1 MQEDSRGDQQ
11 RETRRVLEK
20 AAYSRN
26 ATERDRAALAAFD
39 EAQAST
45 EQQPHLASEAPDAL
59 LQRSRGLV
67 SKLTSSS
74 RPALVSGIA
83 VGALLAAAVAVLIA
97 RPWAADPFDRFTNA
111 DAFAP
116 DLAQVL
122 AGGYQLEQNRGA
134 AVVAGPVL
142 LHEDEGVRVAAF
154 MDARFSDGQQ
164 NVCLMVSER
173 SNGASL
179 NDWSCTPRSDFIRQ
193 GLTTVINPSR
203 FFDADSEGIVELQ
216 TLTWGADDL
225 LTVDT
230 RASSQ

>member
-1 MQEDSRGDQQ
+1 MQGDTRGDRQI
-11 RETRRVLEK
+11 ETRRILEE
-20 AAYSRN
+20 AAYSRDG
-26 ATERDRAALAAFD
+26 TERDRAALAAFD
-39 EAQAST
+39 QAQANT
-45 EQQPHLASEAPDAL
+45 EQQPRLASEAPDAS
-59 LQRSRGLV
+59 LQRSRGLM

-74 RPALVSGIA
+74 RSALVSGVA
-83 VGALLAAAVAVLIA
+83 VGALLAAAVTVLIA
-97 RPWAADPFDRFTNA
+97 RPWTADPFDRFTDA

-142 LHEDEGVRVAAF
+142 LYEDEGVRVAAF

-179 NDWSCTPRSDFIRQ
+179 SDWSCTPRNDFIRL
-193 GLTTVINPSR
+193 GLTTVMNPSR
-203 FFDADSEGIVELQ
+203 FFDADSEGAVELQ
-216 TLTWGADDL
+216 TLTWGADDS
-225 LTVDT
+225 LTIDT
-230 RASSQ
+230 RASS

>member
-1 MQEDSRGDQQ
+1 MQEDLRSDQQ

-20 AAYSRN
+20 AAYNRN

-39 EAQAST
+39 QAQASA
-45 EQQPHLASEAPDAL
+45 EQKSRLASELPEASVQPPHDL
-59 LQRSRGLV
+59 T
-67 SKLTSSS
+67 SKLARSS
-74 RPALVSGIA
+74 RPSLVSGMV

-179 NDWSCTPRSDFIRQ
+179 NDWSCTPRNDFIRQ

-203 FFDADSEGIVELQ
+203 FFDADSEGTVELQ
-216 TLTWGADDL
+216 TLTWGADDS

-230 RASSQ
+230 RASSR